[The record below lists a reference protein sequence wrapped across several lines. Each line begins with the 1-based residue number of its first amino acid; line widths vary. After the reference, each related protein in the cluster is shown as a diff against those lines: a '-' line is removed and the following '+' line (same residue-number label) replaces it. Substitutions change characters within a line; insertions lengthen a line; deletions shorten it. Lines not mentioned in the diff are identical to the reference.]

1 MEYRGQRS
9 AYSITTDLA
18 LENMRDDLHVIYDAI
33 YTRLT
38 HDSSAREHVA

>member
-18 LENMRDDLHVIYDAI
+18 LENMRDDLHVIYDT